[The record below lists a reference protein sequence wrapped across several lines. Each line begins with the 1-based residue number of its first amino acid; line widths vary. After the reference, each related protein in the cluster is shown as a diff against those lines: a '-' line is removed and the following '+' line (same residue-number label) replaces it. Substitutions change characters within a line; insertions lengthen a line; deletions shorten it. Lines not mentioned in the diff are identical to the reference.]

1 MEAKNNENNLKINKE
16 SFVTNNKGDITQF
29 YEVIKKI
36 GEGAYGKIYKVKNKQ
51 SGDIRAMKQITK
63 SKIPDITKFQ
73 TEIKILSM
81 VDHPNIV
88 RLFEVIEDD
97 KYFNLLQELC
107 TGGELFKKSQTTQLK
122 EKEIARIFNQ
132 IMSAVAYCHEKG
144 IVHRDLKLEN
154 ILFAS
159 EEPDSPIKII
169 DFGFSVLMEKKQLLK
184 TEEKLPDSS
193 KDKDKKKDKNKN
205 KDKEK
210 NSEGNN
216 NENNNPKKFGFK
228 RMKSKVGTLY
238 YISPEIIKGN
248 YDEKCD
254 IWACGVILYILL
266 CGYPP
271 FSGNTDKEV
280 YNLITQIKYDFDK
293 DIWKN
298 ISKYAKELIKN
309 MLTPAKNRYTAK
321 QVLTSKWFEVK
332 LKDTK
337 DEKINYI
344 LDYRHIYKYKTY
356 NKFKQAI
363 LTFIA
368 SRLTSEES
376 KQIQNIFC
384 NMDEDKKGFITFEDF
399 RKYIINEYDIDD
411 LVENEEEL
419 KKAFQSVDID
429 HNNKIDYTEFLAANL
444 DKKIFL
450 KEEKLKE
457 AFRAFDI
464 NDTGSIKKEDIIRV
478 LKLENLSDKNEI
490 VNSIIEENDFDKD
503 GKINFKDFMH
513 SMEKESSIEQK

>member
-1 MEAKNNENNLKINKE
+1 MELKNNDKNLKINKE
-16 SFVTNNKGDITQF
+16 SFITINKGDITQF
-29 YEVIKKI
+29 YQVIKKI

-73 TEIKILSM
+73 TEIQILSM

-107 TGGELFKKSQTTQLK
+107 TGGELYKKYQTTQLK
-122 EKEIARIFNQ
+122 EKEIAKIFNQ

-159 EEPDSPIKII
+159 EDPDSPIKII
-169 DFGFSVLMEKKQLLK
+169 DFGFSVLLGKKPTIK
-184 TEEKLPDSS
+184 NEEKE
-193 KDKDKKKDKNKN
+193 K
-205 KDKEK
+205 K

-216 NENNNPKKFGFK
+216 DPKKFGFK
-228 RMKSKVGTLY
+228 RLKSKVGTLY

-266 CGYPP
+266 TGNPP

-293 DIWKN
+293 EKWKN
-298 ISKYAKELIKN
+298 ISKYARDLIKN

-321 QVLTSKWFEVK
+321 QVLASKWFEVK
-332 LKDTK
+332 LKNENDK
-337 DEKINYI
+337 NIDI
-344 LDYRHIYKYKTY
+344 LDYRHINKYKTF

-368 SRLTSEES
+368 SRLSSEES
-376 KQIQNIFC
+376 KKMQNIFF
-384 NMDEDKKGFITFEDF
+384 NIDEDKKGFITFEDF

-411 LVENEEEL
+411 LIENEEEL
-419 KKAFQSVDID
+419 RKGFQSVDID

-444 DKKIFL
+444 DEKIFL
-450 KEEKLKE
+450 KEDKLKE
-457 AFRAFDI
+457 AFRTFDI
-464 NDTGSIKKEDIIRV
+464 NDTGAIKKEDIIRV
-478 LKLENLSDKNEI
+478 LKLEKLPDKNNI
-490 VNSIIEENDFDKD
+490 ANSIIEENDFDKD
-503 GKINFKDFMH
+503 GKINFKDFLCAMNNN
-513 SMEKESSIEQK
+513 SKE

>member
-1 MEAKNNENNLKINKE
+1 MEIKNNENGLKINKE
-16 SFVTNNKGDITQF
+16 SFVSINKGDITQF

-36 GEGAYGKIYKVKNKQ
+36 GEGAYGKIYKVRNKQ

-63 SKIPDITKFQ
+63 NKIPDITKFQ

-107 TGGELFKKSQTTQLK
+107 TGGELYKKYQTTQLK
-122 EKEIARIFNQ
+122 EKEIAKIFNQ
-132 IMSAVAYCHEKG
+132 IMSAVAYCHDKG

-169 DFGFSVLMEKKQLLK
+169 DFGFSVLLGKKPNLK
-184 TEEKLPDSS
+184 NEE
-193 KDKDKKKDKNKN
+193 
-205 KDKEK
+205 KEK
-210 NSEGNN
+210 NSDSSDL
-216 NENNNPKKFGFK
+216 KKFGFR

-280 YNLITQIKYDFDK
+280 YNLITQIKFDFDK
-293 DIWKN
+293 EKWKN
-298 ISKYAKELIKN
+298 ISKYAKDLIKN

-321 QVLTSKWFEVK
+321 QVLSCKWLEVK
-332 LKDTK
+332 LKDANDDK
-337 DEKINYI
+337 SNYI
-344 LDYRHIYKYKTY
+344 LDYRHINKYRTY

-376 KQIQNIFC
+376 KKIQNIFY
-384 NMDEDKKGFITFEDF
+384 NIDEDKKGFITFEDF

-411 LVENEEEL
+411 LIENEEEL
-419 KKAFQSVDID
+419 RKGFQSVDID

-444 DKKIFL
+444 DEKIFL

-457 AFRAFDI
+457 AFRTFDI
-464 NDTGSIKKEDIIRV
+464 NDSGAIKKDDLIRV
-478 LKLENLSDKNEI
+478 LKLEDLPDKNKI

-503 GKINFKDFMH
+503 GKIGFKDFMKA
-513 SMEKESSIEQK
+513 MNNQRDDEKK

>member
-1 MEAKNNENNLKINKE
+1 MELKNNDKNLKINKE
-16 SFVTNNKGDITQF
+16 SFITINKGDITQF
-29 YEVIKKI
+29 YQVIKKI

-73 TEIKILSM
+73 TEIQILSM

-107 TGGELFKKSQTTQLK
+107 TGGELYKKYQTTQLK
-122 EKEIARIFNQ
+122 EKEIAKIFNQ

-159 EEPDSPIKII
+159 EDPDSPIKII
-169 DFGFSVLMEKKQLLK
+169 DFGFSVLLGKKPTIK
-184 TEEKLPDSS
+184 NEEKE
-193 KDKDKKKDKNKN
+193 K
-205 KDKEK
+205 K

-216 NENNNPKKFGFK
+216 DPKKFGFK
-228 RMKSKVGTLY
+228 RLKSKVGTLY

-266 CGYPP
+266 TGNPP

-293 DIWKN
+293 EKWKN
-298 ISKYAKELIKN
+298 ISKYARDLIKN

-321 QVLTSKWFEVK
+321 QVLASKWFEVK
-332 LKDTK
+332 LKNENDK
-337 DEKINYI
+337 NIDI
-344 LDYRHIYKYKTY
+344 LDYRHINKYKTY

-368 SRLTSEES
+368 SRLSSEES
-376 KQIQNIFC
+376 KKMQNIFF
-384 NMDEDKKGFITFEDF
+384 NIDEDKKGFITFEDF

-411 LVENEEEL
+411 LIENEEEL
-419 KKAFQSVDID
+419 RKGFQSVDID

-444 DKKIFL
+444 DEKIFL
-450 KEEKLKE
+450 KEDKLKE
-457 AFRAFDI
+457 AFRTFDI
-464 NDTGSIKKEDIIRV
+464 NDTGVIKKEDIIRV
-478 LKLENLSDKNEI
+478 LKLENLPDKNEI
-490 VNSIIEENDFDKD
+490 ANSIIKENDFDKD
-503 GKINFKDFMH
+503 GKINFKDFLSAMH
-513 SMEKESSIEQK
+513 NNSKEQKQK

>member
-1 MEAKNNENNLKINKE
+1 MVDKNKEENLKINKE

-63 SKIPDITKFQ
+63 NKIPDIVKFQ

-107 TGGELFKKSQTTQLK
+107 TGGELLTKSQNTQLK

-132 IMSAVAYCHEKG
+132 IMSAVAYCHDKG

-159 EEPDSPIKII
+159 EAPDSPIKII
-169 DFGFSVLMEKKQLLK
+169 DFVFSVLFV
-184 TEEKLPDSS
+184 
-193 KDKDKKKDKNKN
+193 KNKE
-205 KDKEK
+205 KEK
-210 NSEGNN
+210 NSDVNDL
-216 NENNNPKKFGFK
+216 KKLGYR

-280 YNLITQIKYDFDK
+280 YNLITQVKYDFDK
-293 DIWKN
+293 EIWKN

-321 QVLTSKWFEVK
+321 QVLASKWFEVK
-332 LKDTK
+332 LKDFK

-344 LDYRHIYKYKTY
+344 LDYRHIHKYKSY
-356 NKFKQAI
+356 NKFKQVI

-376 KQIQNIFC
+376 KIIQNIFF
-384 NMDEDKKGFITFEDF
+384 NIDEDKKGFITFEDF

-411 LVENEEEL
+411 LIENEEEL
-419 KKAFQSVDID
+419 KKAFESVDID

-444 DKKIFL
+444 DKKVFL

-457 AFRAFDI
+457 AFRIFDI
-464 NDTGSIKKEDIIRV
+464 NDTGAIKKEDIIRV
-478 LKLENLSDKNEI
+478 LKLENIPDKNNI
-490 VNSIIEENDFDKD
+490 ANAIIEENDFDKD
-503 GKINFKDFMH
+503 GKINFKDFLNIMQKDNAK
-513 SMEKESSIEQK
+513 EKKQK

>member
-1 MEAKNNENNLKINKE
+1 MEDKENEKIKINKE
-16 SFVTNNKGDITQF
+16 SFVTINKGDITQF

-63 SKIPDITKFQ
+63 SKIPDINKFQ
-73 TEIKILSM
+73 TEIKILSL

-107 TGGELFKKSQTTQLK
+107 TGGELYKKSQTSQLK
-122 EKEIARIFNQ
+122 EKEIAKIFNQ

-159 EEPDSPIKII
+159 EEPDSPIKLI
-169 DFGFSVLMEKKQLLK
+169 DFGFSVIF
-184 TEEKLPDSS
+184 
-193 KDKDKKKDKNKN
+193 DK
-205 KDKEK
+205 
-210 NSEGNN
+210 
-216 NENNNPKKFGFK
+216 NENNKEKTTDGSEFKKLGLR

-254 IWACGVILYILL
+254 IWACGVILYILI

-280 YNLITQIKYDFDK
+280 YNLITQVKYDFDK
-293 DIWKN
+293 EIWKN

-321 QVLTSKWFEVK
+321 QVLACKWLEVK
-332 LKDTK
+332 LKDK
-337 DEKINYI
+337 DEKIKYI
-344 LDYRHIYKYKTY
+344 LDYRHIHKYKTY

-376 KQIQNIFC
+376 KEIQNIFC
-384 NMDEDKKGFITFEDF
+384 NMDENKKGFITFEDF

-411 LVENEEEL
+411 LVENEQEL
-419 KKAFQSVDID
+419 RNAFHSVDVD

-444 DKKIFL
+444 DKKIYL

-457 AFRAFDI
+457 AFRTFDR
-464 NDTGSIKKEDIIRV
+464 NDTGAIKKEDIIRV
-478 LKLENLSDKNEI
+478 LKLDKFPDKNEI
-490 VNSIIEENDFDKD
+490 ANDIIDKNDFDKD
-503 GKINFKDFMH
+503 GKINFKDFLNAMQ
-513 SMEKESSIEQK
+513 KDISS

>member
-1 MEAKNNENNLKINKE
+1 MELKNNDKNLKINKE
-16 SFVTNNKGDITQF
+16 SFITINKGDITQF
-29 YEVIKKI
+29 YQVIKKI

-73 TEIKILSM
+73 TEIQILSM

-107 TGGELFKKSQTTQLK
+107 TGGELLQKMQRTQLK
-122 EKEIARIFNQ
+122 EKEIAKIFNQ

-159 EEPDSPIKII
+159 EDPDSPIKII
-169 DFGFSVLMEKKQLLK
+169 DFGFSVLLGKKPTIK
-184 TEEKLPDSS
+184 NEEKE
-193 KDKDKKKDKNKN
+193 K
-205 KDKEK
+205 K

-216 NENNNPKKFGFK
+216 DPKKFGFK
-228 RMKSKVGTLY
+228 RLKSKVGTLY

-266 CGYPP
+266 TGNPP

-293 DIWKN
+293 EKWKN
-298 ISKYAKELIKN
+298 ISKYARDLIKN

-321 QVLTSKWFEVK
+321 QVLASKWFEVK
-332 LKDTK
+332 LKNENDK
-337 DEKINYI
+337 NIDI
-344 LDYRHIYKYKTY
+344 LDYRHINKYKTY

-368 SRLTSEES
+368 SRLSSEES
-376 KQIQNIFC
+376 KKMQNIFF
-384 NMDEDKKGFITFEDF
+384 NIDEDKKGFITFEDF

-411 LVENEEEL
+411 LIENEEEL
-419 KKAFQSVDID
+419 RKGFQSVDID

-444 DKKIFL
+444 DEKIFL
-450 KEEKLKE
+450 KEDKLKE
-457 AFRAFDI
+457 AFRTFDI
-464 NDTGSIKKEDIIRV
+464 NDTGVIKKEDIIRV
-478 LKLENLSDKNEI
+478 LKLENLPDKNEI
-490 VNSIIEENDFDKD
+490 ANSIIKENDFDKD
-503 GKINFKDFMH
+503 GKINFKDFLSAMH
-513 SMEKESSIEQK
+513 NNSKEQKQK

>member
-1 MEAKNNENNLKINKE
+1 MEFKNNDKNLKINKE
-16 SFVTNNKGDITQF
+16 SFVTINKGDITQF
-29 YEVIKKI
+29 YQVIKKI

-73 TEIKILSM
+73 TEIQILSM

-107 TGGELFKKSQTTQLK
+107 TGGELYKKYQTTQLK
-122 EKEIARIFNQ
+122 EKEIAKIFNQ

-159 EEPDSPIKII
+159 EDPDSPIKII
-169 DFGFSVLMEKKQLLK
+169 DFGFSVLLGKKPTIK
-184 TEEKLPDSS
+184 NEEKE
-193 KDKDKKKDKNKN
+193 K
-205 KDKEK
+205 K

-216 NENNNPKKFGFK
+216 DPKKFGFK
-228 RMKSKVGTLY
+228 RLKSKVGTLY

-266 CGYPP
+266 TGNPP

-293 DIWKN
+293 EKWKN
-298 ISKYAKELIKN
+298 ISKYARDLIKN

-321 QVLTSKWFEVK
+321 QVLASKWFEVK
-332 LKDTK
+332 LKNENDK
-337 DEKINYI
+337 NIDI
-344 LDYRHIYKYKTY
+344 LDYRHINKYKTY

-368 SRLTSEES
+368 SRLSSEES
-376 KQIQNIFC
+376 KKMQNIFF
-384 NMDEDKKGFITFEDF
+384 NIDEDKKGFITFEDF

-411 LVENEEEL
+411 LIENEEEL
-419 KKAFQSVDID
+419 RKGFQSVDID

-444 DKKIFL
+444 DEKIFL
-450 KEEKLKE
+450 KEDKLKE
-457 AFRAFDI
+457 AFRTFDI
-464 NDTGSIKKEDIIRV
+464 NDTGAIKKEDIIRV
-478 LKLENLSDKNEI
+478 LKLENLPDKNEI
-490 VNSIIEENDFDKD
+490 ANSIIKENDFDKD
-503 GKINFKDFMH
+503 GKINFKDFLSAMH
-513 SMEKESSIEQK
+513 NNSKEQKQK

>member
-1 MEAKNNENNLKINKE
+1 MELKNNDKNLKINKE
-16 SFVTNNKGDITQF
+16 SFITINKGDITQF
-29 YEVIKKI
+29 YQVIKKI

-73 TEIKILSM
+73 TEIQILSM

-107 TGGELFKKSQTTQLK
+107 TGGELYKKYQTTQLK
-122 EKEIARIFNQ
+122 EKEIAKIFNQ

-159 EEPDSPIKII
+159 EDPDSPIKII
-169 DFGFSVLMEKKQLLK
+169 DFGFSVLLGKKPTIK
-184 TEEKLPDSS
+184 NEEKE
-193 KDKDKKKDKNKN
+193 K
-205 KDKEK
+205 K

-216 NENNNPKKFGFK
+216 DPKKFGFK
-228 RMKSKVGTLY
+228 RLKSKVGTLY

-266 CGYPP
+266 TGNPP

-293 DIWKN
+293 EKWKN
-298 ISKYAKELIKN
+298 ISKYARDLIKN

-321 QVLTSKWFEVK
+321 QVLASKWFEVK
-332 LKDTK
+332 LKNENDK
-337 DEKINYI
+337 NIDI
-344 LDYRHIYKYKTY
+344 LDYRHINKYKTC

-368 SRLTSEES
+368 SRLSSEES
-376 KQIQNIFC
+376 KKMQNIFF
-384 NMDEDKKGFITFEDF
+384 NIDEDKKGFITFEDF

-411 LVENEEEL
+411 LIENEEEL
-419 KKAFQSVDID
+419 RKGFQSVDID

-444 DKKIFL
+444 DEKIFL
-450 KEEKLKE
+450 KEDKLKE
-457 AFRAFDI
+457 AFRTFDI
-464 NDTGSIKKEDIIRV
+464 NDTGAIKKEDIIRV
-478 LKLENLSDKNEI
+478 LKLENLPDKNEI
-490 VNSIIEENDFDKD
+490 ANSIIKENDFDKD
-503 GKINFKDFMH
+503 GKINFKDFLSAMH
-513 SMEKESSIEQK
+513 NNSKEQKQK